1 MRALARLSISTRLA
15 LWYGL
20 SLLLLLGLVAGF
32 LYGGFHV
39 TLHRDFDAALA
50 AEADRVEAALPSE
63 GLAGGAPAAF
73 VRAAEASP
81 YAVHLL
87 APSGELLY
95 GNGRLP
101 DVVPHAPGTEGADMD
116 EAGYHTHGDAEPSR
130 TLYESV
136 ADARGQTAAWVT
148 VTATESGLHR
158 EMHRLGWLLALAVL
172 FGTAVAAASGYGL
185 ARRALRPVAS
195 LTRAANGIGPAE
207 RGARLP
213 TEPGPS
219 DELGDLAGAFNALLA
234 RLDGAFER
242 ERRFRADAAHE
253 LLTPVTAARSEIDV
267 ALRRERD
274 PEGYREVLGRLDRHV
289 DRMGGLVSDLLA
301 LSRAE
306 TSQTPSDETVDLSAL
321 AARLAERLAPVADAK
336 GVSLDH
342 DLSPGVVAAADAA
355 DVELALENLLDNA
368 VKYTP
373 PGGRVTLRVQRDGGH
388 AVALVADTGVG
399 FSDAERERLFERF
412 YRADAQEVQRE
423 VGSGLGLAIAQR
435 LAERQGGRVTADSE
449 GPNRGST
456 FVLRLP
462 GDGSPSSDASADGR
476 VPVRARPPTT

>member
-1 MRALARLSISTRLA
+1 M
-15 LWYGL
+15 
-20 SLLLLLGLVAGF
+20 
-32 LYGGFHV
+32 
-39 TLHRDFDAALA
+39 
-50 AEADRVEAALPSE
+50 
-63 GLAGGAPAAF
+63 
-73 VRAAEASP
+73 
-81 YAVHLL
+81 
-87 APSGELLY
+87 
-95 GNGRLP
+95 
-101 DVVPHAPGTEGADMD
+101 
-116 EAGYHTHGDAEPSR
+116 
-130 TLYESV
+130 
-136 ADARGQTAAWVT
+136 
-148 VTATESGLHR
+148 
-158 EMHRLGWLLALAVL
+158 
-172 FGTAVAAASGYGL
+172 
-185 ARRALRPVAS
+185 AS

-449 GPNRGST
+449 GPGRGST

>member
-1 MRALARLSISTRLA
+1 MRPLARLSISTRLA

-32 LYGGFHV
+32 LYAGFHL

-50 AEADRVEAALPSE
+50 AEADRVEAVLPS
-63 GLAGGAPAAF
+63 GGMPTAAPAAF

-87 APSGELLY
+87 APSGEIVY

-101 DVVPHAPGTEGADMD
+101 AVVPHAPGTDGADTD
-116 EAGYHTHGDAEPSR
+116 EAGYHTHGEPDPSR
-130 TLYESV
+130 TLYEPI
-136 ADARGQTAAWVT
+136 ADARGQTAAWVA

-195 LTRAANGIGPAE
+195 LTRAANEIGPAE

-213 TEPGPS
+213 TEPGPA

-274 PEGYREVLGRLDRHV
+274 PEGYRAALTTLARHV

-306 TSQTPSDETVDLSAL
+306 TGQTPSSGTVDLSVL
-321 AARLAERLAPVADAK
+321 AERLAERLDPVADAK
-336 GVSLDH
+336 SVSLDR
-342 DLSPGVVAAADAA
+342 DLGSGVVAAADAA
-355 DVELALENLLDNA
+355 DMELAVGNLLDNA
-368 VKYTP
+368 IKYTP
-373 PGGRVTLRVQRDGGH
+373 PGGRVTLSVRRQDGE
-388 AVALVADTGVG
+388 ALIVVADTGLG
-399 FSDAERERLFERF
+399 FEASERERLFERF
-412 YRADAQEVQRE
+412 YRADAPEVQGE

-435 LAERQGGRVTADSE
+435 LAERHGGEVTATSD
-449 GPNRGST
+449 GPGAGST
-456 FVLRLP
+456 FALHLPEAGPLDSERISPLR
-462 GDGSPSSDASADGR
+462 R
-476 VPVRARPPTT
+476 RAT